1 MTYAGTIYSDYTAF
15 DDVCQSVALPD
26 EYWNITDGHY
36 LLRLLPP
43 TTETI
48 QAKQESR
55 LVPRFLAAITAEN
68 DSEDGFKLF
77 GQPYWLQDAE
87 QHQCACGAPMQLL
100 LQIPDG
106 QGFTMAEGADEQP
119 NSFSRTEFCIFLGIS
134 STYWHAPSSV
144 IHMLSG
150 PCCRTKFQVLNES
163 LVRGSRFINS
173 YVLRIHRNTTVCRDV
188 RLKEV
193 PWPSDC

>member
-1 MTYAGTIYSDYTAF
+1 MDL
-15 DDVCQSVALPD
+15 CRSVALPD

-119 NSFSRTEFCIFLGIS
+119 NSFSRTEFCIFLGNQLYLLAC
-134 STYWHAPSSV
+134 TKQCDPHALWP
-144 IHMLSG
+144 
-150 PCCRTKFQVLNES
+150 VLQN
-163 LVRGSRFINS
+163 
-173 YVLRIHRNTTVCRDV
+173 
-188 RLKEV
+188 
-193 PWPSDC
+193 